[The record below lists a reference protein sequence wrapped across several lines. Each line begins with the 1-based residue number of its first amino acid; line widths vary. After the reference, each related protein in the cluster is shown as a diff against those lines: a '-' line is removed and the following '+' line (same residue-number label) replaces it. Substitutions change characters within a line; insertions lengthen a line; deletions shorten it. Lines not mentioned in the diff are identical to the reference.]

1 VPGVKGTAGGSDG
14 ENGKHSHDRM
24 TNASAAAAV
33 ALGAAEHLVGGQAQQ
48 PGHHLG
54 QRQSLA
60 VAAFP

>member
-1 VPGVKGTAGGSDG
+1 
-14 ENGKHSHDRM
+14 M

-33 ALGAAEHLVGGQAQQ
+33 ALSAAEHLVGGQAQQ

-54 QRQSLA
+54 ERQLLA